1 MFDWL
6 SKIVVVYSVSTLMV
20 YVLLIDFSFF
30 GALTDG
36 GISTI
41 IIAPLYI

>member
-30 GALTDG
+30 GALTDVLVVRK
-36 GISTI
+36 IVHMVSF
-41 IIAPLYI
+41 